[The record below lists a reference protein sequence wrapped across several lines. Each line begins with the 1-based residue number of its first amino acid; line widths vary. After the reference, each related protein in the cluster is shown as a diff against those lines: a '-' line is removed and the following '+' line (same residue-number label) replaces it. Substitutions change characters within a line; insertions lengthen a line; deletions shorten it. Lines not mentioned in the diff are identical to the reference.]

1 VFMGLKRIA
10 QMYPCLLH
18 LFTLC
23 FCLSVLLLFFLATI
37 HPCQAITQGANKGF
51 QMTVA
56 NMIRKAIAKRFGY
69 HTVGAGF
76 EHVTHY
82 SLTFKNAV
90 EWAACYD
97 AAIIWK
103 NGQLVATK
111 N

>member
-1 VFMGLKRIA
+1 MPSNTA
-10 QMYPCLLH
+10 Q
-18 LFTLC
+18 
-23 FCLSVLLLFFLATI
+23 
-37 HPCQAITQGANKGF
+37 ANKGF
-51 QMTVA
+51 QMTLA